1 MKTSLSQALRRP
13 NACLVTAAQRADRK
27 EQPEWLQR
35 MRHLHSADYY
45 PQRIGM
51 RDYAE
56 LDPVER
62 AKLLTFLTDVLLD
75 QPHILG
81 EIEHR
86 VQANRLHAGKGGE
99 GGSWPS
105 KLYSPEELAARREM
119 DARGEL
125 VTEFAGCM
133 LCLQVRERVMI

>member
-1 MKTSLSQALRRP
+1 M
-13 NACLVTAAQRADRK
+13 
-27 EQPEWLQR
+27 
-35 MRHLHSADYY
+35 
-45 PQRIGM
+45 
-51 RDYAE
+51 
-56 LDPVER
+56 ER